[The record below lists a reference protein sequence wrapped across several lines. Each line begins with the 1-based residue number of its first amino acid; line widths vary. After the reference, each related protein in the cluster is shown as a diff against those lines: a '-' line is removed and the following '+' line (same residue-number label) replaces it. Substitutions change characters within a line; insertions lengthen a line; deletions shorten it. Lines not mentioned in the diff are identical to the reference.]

1 MKCTGWAGLRA
12 HRWKVPALGS
22 PRHPVSH
29 LFSLM
34 MRFETKSL
42 ASSETLSKVSSSKYQ
57 LAARTLFRVS
67 VSLSPKK
74 GERPLRL
81 GERRGTG
88 EQGVPWV
95 WAPQIPPARG

>member
-1 MKCTGWAGLRA
+1 MGRDESTQVGGLP
-12 HRWKVPALGS
+12 WLPPA
-22 PRHPVSH
+22 PH

-34 MRFETKSL
+34 MRLETKSL

-57 LAARTLFRVS
+57 LAARTLLSVS

-81 GERRGTG
+81 GEWRAG
-88 EQGVPWV
+88 EQGVMC
-95 WAPQIPPARG
+95 

>member
-1 MKCTGWAGLRA
+1 MLLVPVGRAVRGTQGLDT
-12 HRWKVPALGS
+12 PLQGCPPQDPPEPPLS
-22 PRHPVSH
+22 SH

-57 LAARTLFRVS
+57 LAARTLLSVS

-74 GERPLRL
+74 GERPLSL
-81 GERRGTG
+81 GAEGG
-88 EQGVPWV
+88 
-95 WAPQIPPARG
+95 

>member
-1 MKCTGWAGLRA
+1 MLLSRRWGSAWYPGAVRAAAGMPTPGLPEPPLA
-12 HRWKVPALGS
+12 
-22 PRHPVSH
+22 SH

-57 LAARTLFRVS
+57 LAARTLLSVS

-74 GERPLRL
+74 GERPLSL
-81 GERRGTG
+81 GA
-88 EQGVPWV
+88 QG
-95 WAPQIPPARG
+95 G